1 MIRYLIVFIVT
12 ILAASAPAWSDDDSH
27 ETGRYQVIPDAMV
40 PGPGGKL
47 QQRTILLDTATGRT
61 WALASGTG
69 PDKGQGANWMP
80 LPVTDFDT
88 QQASASPAREAVKAE
103 PEGSDAQEQSEGG
116 GYRDRL
122 WNYERDP

>member
-1 MIRYLIVFIVT
+1 
-12 ILAASAPAWSDDDSH
+12 
-27 ETGRYQVIPDAMV
+27 
-40 PGPGGKL
+40 
-47 QQRTILLDTATGRT
+47 
-61 WALASGTG
+61 
-69 PDKGQGANWMP
+69 MP

-103 PEGSDAQEQSEGG
+103 TEGSDAQGQSEGG